1 MFMAWLIVGDDA
13 PPLIKGKPMKISAV
27 KVAQLNVEMHHAIKT
42 PIGDISAA
50 RNVVVKIETDA
61 GVFGWGETSPMA
73 AITGDSQ
80 ASAYALGLDMA
91 KLLIGQDPLAI
102 EANLKLLRRYCSQ
115 ATSILCAFDMA
126 LYDLAAKQANMPLYQ
141 FLGGSLRELE
151 TDHTIGHQS
160 SVLGTVARAKDLVKQ
175 GFNTIKLK
183 TGRPGQE
190 DIEHIEAVRAAVGET
205 VKLRID
211 CNQGWDYPT
220 AVANIRLL
228 KELNIEYVEQPLAA
242 WDVDGFARLR
252 ANSELPICADESVF
266 THIDALRLVKADA
279 VDFLNIKLVKSGGI
293 NTALK
298 INSIAEAAGI
308 RCMIGCFGESR
319 LGLSAAAHLASAHPN
334 IHFIDLDSALH
345 FCHDP
350 VTGGMA
356 IEENSGGKI
365 TIPAGIGHGAELDE
379 AELEHITVVTA

>member
-1 MFMAWLIVGDDA
+1 
-13 PPLIKGKPMKISAV
+13 MKISAIS
-27 KVAQLNVEMHHAIKT
+27 VAQLNVEMHHAIKT

-50 RNVVVKIETDA
+50 RNVVIKIETDS
-61 GVFGWGETSPMA
+61 GLYGWGETSPMA

-80 ASAYALGLDMA
+80 GSAYAMALDMA
-91 KLLIGQDPLAI
+91 PLLIGQDPLAL
-102 EANLKLLRRYCSQ
+102 EDNLKRLRGYCSQ

-126 LYDLAAKQANMPLYQ
+126 LYDLAAKHANMPLYQ

-183 TGRPGQE
+183 TGRPGQA

-252 ANSELPICADESVF
+252 ANSALPICADESVF
-266 THIDALRLVKADA
+266 THIDAMRLVKADA

-319 LGLSAAAHLASAHPN
+319 LGLSAAAHLASARPN

-350 VTGGMA
+350 IQGG
-356 IEENSGGKI
+356 IHYIDNSGGQI
-365 TIPAGIGHGAELDE
+365 VIPSGIGHGAEVDE
-379 AELEHITVVTA
+379 SALEQVTVITGTSS